1 MAAWRSPARE
11 RCHDRR
17 VALAAAADT
26 SWTLA
31 PGPLALIVLLTAAY
45 VRRWRAV
52 RAQPGA
58 RTAGAGRLVAFL
70 AAMAVI
76 VLALISPLDRLGEQL
91 FAMHMVQH
99 VLILDLVPIMLMLA
113 VTRTLLRPM
122 TRRVQVLE
130 RRAGVLA
137 HPAFAVVLYVATM
150 GFWHIPAL
158 YDLALESSVVHV
170 VEHITLINAGLFYW
184 WHLLSPVRGRISI
197 GPFGPVVYMLV
208 TKLLVSFIGI
218 AITFAPD
225 ALYDFYVDGPRVWGL
240 SAGDDQAVAGAIMAV
255 EQSVVMGIAL
265 AYLFVKAL
273 AESEEEDERAERYG
287 PA

>member
-1 MAAWRSPARE
+1 M
-11 RCHDRR
+11 
-17 VALAAAADT
+17 ALAAAADT

-31 PGPLALIVLLTAAY
+31 PGPLALVALVTGLY
-45 VRRWRAV
+45 VQRWRAV
-52 RAQPGA
+52 RGQPGA
-58 RTAGAGRLVAFL
+58 RTASVGRLLAFL
-70 AAMAVI
+70 GAMV
-76 VLALISPLDRLGEQL
+76 VLLAALISPLDRLGEQL

-99 VLILDLVPIMLMLA
+99 VLMLDLVPIMLMLA
-113 VTRTLLRPM
+113 LTKALLRPV

-137 HPAFAVVLYVATM
+137 HPVFAVVLYVGTM
-150 GFWHIPAL
+150 AFWHVPAM
-158 YDLALESSVVHV
+158 YDLALENGVVHV
-170 VEHITLINAGLFYW
+170 LEHITLLNAGLLYW
-184 WHLLSPVRGRISI
+184 WHLLSPIRGRISV

-218 AITFAPD
+218 AITFAPE
-225 ALYDFYVDGPRVWGL
+225 AIYSFYADGPRVWGL

-273 AESEEEDERAERYG
+273 GESEKEDERAERFG

>member
-1 MAAWRSPARE
+1 
-11 RCHDRR
+11 
-17 VALAAAADT
+17 VALLAAADT
-26 SWTLA
+26 SWTFA
-31 PGPLALIVLLTAAY
+31 PGPLALIAILTVAY
-45 VRRWRAV
+45 GRRWRAV
-52 RAQPGA
+52 RTEPGT
-58 RTAGAGRLVAFL
+58 RTASGGRLVAFL
-70 AAMAVI
+70 GAMAALL
-76 VLALISPLDRLGEQL
+76 LALISPLDRLGEQL
-91 FAMHMVQH
+91 FAMHMIQH
-99 VLILDLVPIMLMLA
+99 LLVLDLVPILLMLGLTKA
-113 VTRTLLRPM
+113 LLRPA
-122 TRRVQVLE
+122 TRRLQVLE
-130 RRAGVLA
+130 QRAGVLA

-150 GFWHIPAL
+150 AFWHIPAL
-158 YDLALESSVVHV
+158 YDLALEESVVHV

-208 TKLLVSFIGI
+208 TKLLVSFVGI

-273 AESEEEDERAERYG
+273 AQSEEADERADRYG

>member
-1 MAAWRSPARE
+1 MATAAADSLWT
-11 RCHDRR
+11 
-17 VALAAAADT
+17 LATAADT

-31 PGPLALIVLLTAAY
+31 PGPLALVAVLGFAY
-45 VRRWRAV
+45 VRRWSALRAE
-52 RAQPGA
+52 PGA
-58 RTAGAGRLVAFL
+58 RTAGAGRLAAFL
-70 AAMAVI
+70 GAMAVLL
-76 VLALISPLDRLGEQL
+76 VALISPLDRLGEQL

-99 VLILDLVPIMLMLA
+99 VLVLDLVPIFLMLA
-113 VTRTLLRPM
+113 LTKTLLRPV

-130 RRAGVLA
+130 QRAGLLA

-150 GFWHIPAL
+150 AFWHVPAL
-158 YDLALESSVVHV
+158 YDAALENPTIHV
-170 VEHITLINAGLFYW
+170 VEHVTFINAGLLYW

-218 AITFAPD
+218 AITFAPS
-225 ALYDFYVDGPRVWGL
+225 ALYPFYADGPRVWGL
-240 SAGDDQAVAGAIMAV
+240 GAGDDQAVAGAIMAV

-273 AESEEEDERAERYG
+273 AESDKEDERAERFG
-287 PA
+287 AA

>member
-1 MAAWRSPARE
+1 
-11 RCHDRR
+11 

-31 PGPLALIVLLTAAY
+31 PGPLALIAILTVAY
-45 VRRWRAV
+45 VRRWRAL
-52 RAQPGA
+52 RADPGT
-58 RTAGAGRLVAFL
+58 RTAGGGRLVAFL
-70 AAMAVI
+70 GAMAVLL
-76 VLALISPLDRLGEQL
+76 LALISPLDRLGEQL
-91 FAMHMVQH
+91 FAMHMTQH
-99 VLILDLVPIMLMLA
+99 VLVLDLVPILLMLGL
-113 VTRTLLRPM
+113 TKTLLRPA

-130 RRAGVLA
+130 QRAGVLA
-137 HPAFAVVLYVATM
+137 HPAFAVVLYVTTM
-150 GFWHIPAL
+150 AFWHIPAL
-158 YDLALESSVVHV
+158 YDLALEESVVHV
-170 VEHITLINAGLFYW
+170 VEHIMFLNAGLLYW

-208 TKLLVSFIGI
+208 TKLFVSFIGI

-225 ALYDFYVDGPRVWGL
+225 ALYSFYADGPRVWGL

-255 EQSVVMGIAL
+255 EQSVVMGVAL

-273 AESEEEDERAERYG
+273 AESEQEEERAERYG

>member
-1 MAAWRSPARE
+1 M
-11 RCHDRR
+11 
-17 VALAAAADT
+17 ALAAAADT
-26 SWTLA
+26 TWTLA
-31 PGPLALIVLLTAAY
+31 PGPLALVAVLSVAY

-58 RTAGAGRLVAFL
+58 RMPGAGRLVAFV
-70 AAMAVI
+70 AAMTVL

-91 FAMHMVQH
+91 FAIHMIQH
-99 VLILDLVPIMLMLA
+99 VLILDLVPILVMLGL
-113 VTRTLLRPM
+113 TKTLLRPA

-130 RRAGVLA
+130 QRAGVLA

-158 YDLALESSVVHV
+158 YDLALESNVVHV
-170 VEHITLINAGLFYW
+170 VEHITFINAGLLYW
-184 WHLLSPVRGRISI
+184 WHLLSPIRGRISI

-208 TKLLVSFIGI
+208 TKLFVSFIGI

-225 ALYDFYVDGPRVWGL
+225 ALYDFYADGPRVWGL
-240 SAGDDQAVAGAIMAV
+240 SAGDDQSVAGAIMAV
-255 EQSVVMGIAL
+255 EQSVVMGVAL

-287 PA
+287 SA